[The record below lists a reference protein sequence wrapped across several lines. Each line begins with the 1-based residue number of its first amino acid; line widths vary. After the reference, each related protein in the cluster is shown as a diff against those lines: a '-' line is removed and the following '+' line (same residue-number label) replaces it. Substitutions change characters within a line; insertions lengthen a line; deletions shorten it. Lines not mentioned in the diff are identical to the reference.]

1 MKKKGIIHNQKK
13 MNTFVECRT
22 DLHHL
27 SIMAFPWAMWLTGKK
42 KYDKQSDQDLIL
54 VYKQKGDRKAIGVLF
69 ERYSHL
75 VYGVCMKYLKNQ
87 DDSKDATLQIFE
99 KLMVDLKRFEV
110 AKFNFW
116 IHSVARNYCLMQLR
130 NRKAMLY
137 VDDDNGPGLDAFME
151 THTEDHLQAGN
162 SKESQLQL
170 LEEAITHLNEEQRI
184 CIELFYLK
192 KYCYQDVAEIAGF
205 TMNEVKSFIQ
215 NGKRNLKNYMMKKN
229 HELSD

>member
-1 MKKKGIIHNQKK
+1 MELVHHAGQRE
-13 MNTFVECRT
+13 VERAQPENRE
-22 DLHHL
+22 DVRRVNDERIGRHREDRRDRVDGEDQVRELDQQQH
-27 SIMAFPWAMWLTGKK
+27 
-42 KYDKQSDQDLIL
+42 DKQGGGVPASRFPHQEPVLAKIAR
-54 VYKQKGDRKAIGVLF
+54 DRHQALEPAHHGVPL
-69 ERYSHL
+69 R
-75 VYGVCMKYLKNQ
+75 
-87 DDSKDATLQIFE
+87 
-99 KLMVDLKRFEV
+99 VDFLGTF
-110 AKFNFW
+110 
-116 IHSVARNYCLMQLR
+116 
-130 NRKAMLY
+130 
-137 VDDDNGPGLDAFME
+137 
-151 THTEDHLQAGN
+151 EDHLQAGN